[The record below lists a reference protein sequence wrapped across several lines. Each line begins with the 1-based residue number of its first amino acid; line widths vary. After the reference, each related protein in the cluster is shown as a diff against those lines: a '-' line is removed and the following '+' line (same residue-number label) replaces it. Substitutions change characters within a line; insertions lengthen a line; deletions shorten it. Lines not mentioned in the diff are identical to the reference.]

1 MLHYISKIEKRRR
14 LLHVSIVIRVLGK
27 AETTMHMHPRHRAR
41 PRDNVDSVQ
50 YTHRIQLAKQTVPL
64 PQSTGIAT
72 IPEEYIIP
80 Y

>member
-1 MLHYISKIEKRRR
+1 
-14 LLHVSIVIRVLGK
+14 
-27 AETTMHMHPRHRAR
+27 MHMHPRHRAR

-72 IPEEYIIP
+72 IPEEYKIP